1 MLVKRTFAESIKK
14 KKVIILKD
22 NFTFIF
28 NFRISRTGLISSV
41 YQNFSSE
48 DYFIEHNVVFFFNP
62 LVLMISFMLQIIHK
76 WCDSEE

>member
-1 MLVKRTFAESIKK
+1 MLVKRTFAESIK

-41 YQNFSSE
+41 CQNISSE
-48 DYFIEHNVVFFFNP
+48 DYFIEHNGFFF
-62 LVLMISFMLQIIHK
+62 LIL
-76 WCDSEE
+76 